1 MKILLMDE
9 NNIADSLSQ
18 VLLGE
23 GHDVY
28 ATNDAYAC
36 SRHGVKTLGWRD
48 TCSHVIDE
56 PWDLVVAC
64 GTNVNRDGYVEMFRD
79 RRIPTFGSGR
89 LGFTMEEKH
98 ISRKIFNE
106 MGMTSPKWFYFDSPT
121 VARQRL
127 YQLGIEHVVIKF
139 TQTNRP
145 FRTVVCNDLRDA
157 YYILSKET
165 NGGLVLEEKIEGVEV
180 AMSWYFDGR
189 YFVQSVTTFEHKYL
203 WPGNMGVLTPEM
215 GTALFYGPTRRWQHI
230 GDSFLKSSEARFRFK
245 DYRGFIDLNC
255 IMDKRGNLYPL
266 EFTCRFGVPQ
276 TDIMT
281 ALIKGD
287 NTRYGEFLLSVANG
301 RIEQDLAYRSEYAVG
316 INLVVVGFP
325 FHERF
330 PDIIHKGSPIHGLDG
345 LKSHHTLGSV
355 KLDQGVP
362 VTDGAWIMNI
372 TGTGVSMNDARTMA
386 VQQAKTIS
394 FQNMI
399 WRQDIGAG
407 YDDVKESLY
416 KFGVIPEEFA
426 R

>member
-18 VLLGE
+18 VLLRE

-36 SRHGVKTLGWRD
+36 SRWGVKTLGWQD
-48 TCSHVIDE
+48 DCSHVIDE
-56 PWDLVVAC
+56 KWDLVVAC

-79 RRIPTFGSGR
+79 RGIPTFGSGS

-98 ISRKIFNE
+98 IARKIFDE
-106 MGMTSPKWFYFDSPT
+106 MGMPSPKWYYFDGP
-121 VARQRL
+121 RQAL
-127 YQLGIEHVVIKF
+127 AGLNDLDLTHVVIKF
-139 TQTNRP
+139 TETNRP

-157 YYILSKET
+157 EYILAHEKDGSV
-165 NGGLVLEEKIEGVEV
+165 VLEEKIEGVEV

-189 YFVQSVTTFEHKYL
+189 YFIQSVTTFEHKYL

-215 GTALFYGPTRRWQHI
+215 GTALFYGPTGRWQHI
-230 GDSFLKSSEARFRFK
+230 GDCFLKSEEARKRFRN
-245 DYRGFIDLNC
+245 YRGFIDLNC

-301 RIEQDLAYRSEYAVG
+301 RIEENVSYKNDYAVG
-316 INLVVVGFP
+316 INMVVAGFP

-330 PDIIHKGSPIHGLDG
+330 PEIIHKGSPIHGLDK
-345 LKSHHTLGSV
+345 LKTHHTLGSV
-355 KLDQGVP
+355 KLDCGIP
-362 VTDGAWIMNI
+362 VTNGAWVMNV
-372 TGTGVSMNDARTMA
+372 TGTGVTMNDARTVA
-386 VQQAKTIS
+386 VSQAKLIS

-399 WRQDIGAG
+399 WRSDIGAD
-407 YDDVKESLY
+407 YDNVKESLY
-416 KFGVIPEEFA
+416 KFGLVPEEFA
-426 R
+426 L

>member
-1 MKILLMDE
+1 
-9 NNIADSLSQ
+9 
-18 VLLGE
+18 
-23 GHDVY
+23 
-28 ATNDAYAC
+28 
-36 SRHGVKTLGWRD
+36 
-48 TCSHVIDE
+48 
-56 PWDLVVAC
+56 
-64 GTNVNRDGYVEMFRD
+64 MFRD
-79 RRIPTFGSGR
+79 RGIPTFGSGR

-98 ISRKIFNE
+98 IARGIFE
-106 MGMTSPKWFYFDSPT
+106 EAGMINPKWQFFDHPRQ
-121 VARQRL
+121 ARQAL
-127 YQLGIEHVVIKF
+127 YDLNVEHVVVKF
-139 TQTNRP
+139 TETNRP
-145 FRTVVCNDLRDA
+145 FRTVICNDLKDA
-157 YYILSKET
+157 EYILAHEKDGS
-165 NGGLVLEEKIEGVEV
+165 VILEEKIDGVEI
-180 AMSWYFDGR
+180 AMSYYFDGR
-189 YFVQSVTTFEHKYL
+189 YFFQSVTTFEHKYL

-230 GDSFLKSSEARFRFK
+230 GDCLLKSPEARRRFK

-281 ALIKGD
+281 ALIKGE
-287 NTRYGEFLLSVANG
+287 NTHYGEFLLSVANG
-301 RIEQDLAYRSEYAVG
+301 QVEKDLSYKNEYAVG
-316 INLVVVGFP
+316 INLVVAGFP

-330 PDIIHKGSPIHGLDG
+330 PDIIHKGSPIHGLDE
-345 LKSHHTLGSV
+345 LKAHHTLGSV

-362 VTDGAWIMNI
+362 VTDGAWVMNI

-394 FQNMI
+394 FHNMI

-407 YDDVKESLY
+407 YDGVKESLY